1 MARTGQNGQNGSDWV
16 RTGQNGS
23 RHSKNLSFP
32 RANAQGGM
40 CLCAWFDLCVFES
53 LGRTDR

>member
-1 MARTGQNGQNGSDWV
+1 MARTGQNGQNGSERV
-16 RTGQNGS
+16 EALR
-23 RHSKNLSFP
+23 NLSFS

-53 LGRTDR
+53 LGCTDR